1 MNTRDVFGMKIIDK
15 NAKEVAKIAEF
26 EFNVKTYKVN
36 KIYGSF
42 GNPINKKY
50 YEINPNTII
59 SIGDYLLIDTTVEE
73 LSKNTLDKIPKAEQ
87 NDLKVNEAMGKTVL
101 DAEGNTA
108 GKVSNID
115 IDFDNFEITNIT
127 ISKQTSSFGKKDVNV
142 IHKDEIKGMGDY
154 VIVNKVFKGESKDS
168 AEKEDKKEDESNEKV
183 KVNINID

>member
-1 MNTRDVFGMKIIDK
+1 MKQW
-15 NAKEVAKIAEF
+15 E
-26 EFNVKTYKVN
+26 
-36 KIYGSF
+36 
-42 GNPINKKY
+42 
-50 YEINPNTII
+50 
-59 SIGDYLLIDTTVEE
+59 
-73 LSKNTLDKIPKAEQ
+73 
-87 NDLKVNEAMGKTVL
+87 KTVL

-154 VIVNKVFKGESKDS
+154 VIVDKVFNGETKDS
-168 AEKEDKKEDESNEKV
+168 EKEDKKEDESNEKV